1 MWHEIGR
8 QFRNPSGVGGRVMG
22 RVMRVINRRP
32 NHLAIRKL
40 EIEPDDTVLDVGCG
54 PGAAVKEMSR
64 LANRGVV
71 HGVDQ
76 SSTMLRQAEREN
88 RSAILSGRVAL
99 HAGRFD
105 CIPLADGAVD
115 KILAVNV
122 VYFWT
127 DTAKV
132 LAELRRVLRPRG
144 LISIYATDA
153 SAMKKWKFAGN
164 ETHRLFDAEALVAA
178 FRCGPF
184 ADCDVTV
191 TSVRVSAGV
200 PGLVALV
207 GPRRQVPA
215 RRSCAN

>member
-1 MWHEIGR
+1 
-8 QFRNPSGVGGRVMG
+8 
-22 RVMRVINRRP
+22 MRVINRRP
-32 NHLAIRKL
+32 NHLAIRAL
-40 EIEPDDTVLDVGCG
+40 EIEPGNTVLDFGCG
-54 PGAAVKEMSR
+54 PGAAVREMSR

-76 SSTMLRQAEREN
+76 SPTMLRQAERGN
-88 RSAILSGRVAL
+88 RSAIRLGRVAL

-105 CIPLADGAVD
+105 CIPLGDGSVD

-122 VYFWT
+122 VYFWA
-127 DTAKV
+127 DIAKI
-132 LAELRRVLRPRG
+132 LAELRRVLRPGG

-153 SAMKKWKFAGN
+153 SAMKKWKFAGS
-164 ETHRLFDAEALVAA
+164 ETHRLFDAEALASVL
-178 FRCGPF
+178 RSGPF

-207 GPRRQVPA
+207 GPRGRIPA
-215 RRSCAN
+215 RRSCATERKSHG